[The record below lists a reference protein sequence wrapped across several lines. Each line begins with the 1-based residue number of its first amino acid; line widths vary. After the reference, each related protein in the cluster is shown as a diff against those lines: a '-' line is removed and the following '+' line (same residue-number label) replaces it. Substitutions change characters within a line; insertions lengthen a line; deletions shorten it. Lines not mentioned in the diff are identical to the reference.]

1 MQLVYRGISYVN
13 EPYTIESIPSDIT
26 GRFLGQ
32 KYQIRRPFN
41 SILSADRQSLIYRG
55 LIH

>member
-13 EPYTIESIPSDIT
+13 EPYILETIPSDIT
-26 GRFLGQ
+26 GQFLGQ

-41 SILSADRQSLIYRG
+41 SIISADRQPLIYRG